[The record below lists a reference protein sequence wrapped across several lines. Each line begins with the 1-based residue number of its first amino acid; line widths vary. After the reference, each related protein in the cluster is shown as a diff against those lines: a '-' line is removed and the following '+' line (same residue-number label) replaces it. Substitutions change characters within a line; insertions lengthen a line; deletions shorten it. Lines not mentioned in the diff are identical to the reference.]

1 MNNIK
6 LLLLLMVT
14 FMLSVVSCKNE
25 ENKQQAVVFSMSD
38 TMMAKCTFAPVEIK
52 DVKAELKL
60 FGKIVPD
67 NNRQAQVYPIV
78 GGSVQKINVEL
89 GDFVEKG
96 QTLAILR
103 SSEVAEF
110 EKERLDALSDLAIAE
125 KNVKVAKEL
134 FEGKLSSEKDVNAA
148 ERELEKAN
156 AEMRRIN
163 EVFAIYNL
171 DKNAE
176 YNITAPISGFVV
188 YKDISP
194 NEQIRSDR
202 ADAIFSIAQID
213 EVWAV
218 ANVNES
224 DIGKVALGY
233 EAQVQTISYPGKIY
247 TAKVD
252 RIFNAIDPSTKA
264 MKIRAK
270 IPNTDLSLKP
280 EMNATVTLLFSE
292 NKMMTAVP
300 SSSVIF
306 DKNKNWVMIFTSRT
320 NIETRQVEV
329 YRQLGDVTYISAGLK
344 EGEKVIAKN
353 GLLIYDALND

>member
-1 MNNIK
+1 MNSKIVYPLV
-6 LLLLLMVT
+6 LLALAAGIG
-14 FMLSVVSCKNE
+14 CKNK
-25 ENKQQAVVFSMSD
+25 NVVPQTLAFSMSD
-38 TMMAKCTFAPVEIK
+38 TMMNRCAFAIVENK

-67 NNRQAQVYPIV
+67 NNRQAQVYPIM
-78 GGSVQKINVEL
+78 GGSVEKINVEL
-89 GDFVEKG
+89 GDYVQKG
-96 QTLAILR
+96 QVLAVLR
-103 SSEVAEF
+103 STDVAEF
-110 EKERLDALSDLAIAE
+110 EKEQLVAQNNMAIAE
-125 KNVKVAKEL
+125 KNLKVTKEL
-134 FEGKLSSEKDVNAA
+134 FEGKLNSEKDVLVA
-148 ERELEKAN
+148 ERELEKAR
-156 AEMRRIN
+156 AELDRIN
-163 EVFAIYNL
+163 EIYAIYSL
-171 DKNAE
+171 GKNAQ
-176 YNITAPISGFVV
+176 YPITAPISGFIV
-188 YKDISP
+188 YKDLVQ

-213 EVWAV
+213 EVWAL

-224 DIGKVALGY
+224 DISKVALGY
-233 EAQVQTISYPGKIY
+233 DAQVQTISYPGKIY

-292 NKMMTAVP
+292 NRSLAAVP

-306 DKNKNWVMIFTSRT
+306 DKNKYWVMVFRSRT
-320 NIETRQVEV
+320 DIETRQVEV
-329 YRQLGDVTYISAGLK
+329 YRQLGDITYIAAGLK
-344 EGEKVIAKN
+344 EAEKVISKN